1 MKPRSA
7 GQLHVSHAQ
16 VCAMKK
22 YWLPFVLITTLFAAA
37 GFAWHL
43 FDIYTT
49 GFGSNL
55 SPPATRADWGVMG
68 DFFGGTLNPILSFL
82 GLVML
87 LVTLIQNQKELELS
101 RNELRESTAALAAQA
116 TTLERQRFEDTF
128 FSLLDQL
135 NRLLERLLEERVK
148 YGPFDG
154 KPSQQDSIVEQLKC
168 NLIGGSYMSFDDRIC
183 KAPDAKVTL
192 LVHDP
197 LLNQY
202 FRILYQILKFV
213 AISAPGSTLSDF
225 AVSEMRATSASM
237 SEKFYSNL
245 VRSFVPENVYYLLA
259 INCYATEE
267 TDPYYSYKLLIERYA
282 FLEHMPLRVPEH
294 QNQALVTAIVDS
306 YAPQAF
312 GSNPDRPHG

>member
-1 MKPRSA
+1 
-7 GQLHVSHAQ
+7 
-16 VCAMKK
+16 MKK
-22 YWLPFVLITTLFAAA
+22 HWLPFVLIATLIAAA
-37 GFAWHL
+37 GFAWYL

-49 GFGSNL
+49 FFGSNL
-55 SPPATRADWGVMG
+55 TPKATRADWGVMG
-68 DFFGGTLNPILSFL
+68 DFFGGMLNPILSFL

-87 LVTLIQNQKELELS
+87 LATLIQNQKELELS

-135 NRLLERLLEERVK
+135 NRLLERLLAERIY
-148 YGPFDG
+148 YGAFDG
-154 KPSQQDSIVEQLKC
+154 KPTQQGSIVGELK
-168 NLIGGSYMSFDDRIC
+168 NLLIGGNFTRFDYDIRSVPSA
-183 KAPDAKVTL
+183 KAAL
-192 LVHDP
+192 LAHDP

-213 AISAPGSTLSDF
+213 SISAPDSNLPNFS
-225 AVSEMRATSASM
+225 VPELRTSASM

-259 INCYATEE
+259 VNCYATGEA
-267 TDPYYSYKLLIERYA
+267 DPYYSYKLLIERYA

-294 QNQALVTAIVDS
+294 QNQRLVTAIVDS

-312 GSNPDRPHG
+312 GSAGRVQ